1 MELSPT
7 KKALLALKQM
17 QSKLE
22 ALEQA
27 KHEPIAVVGIGCR
40 FPGANNPEEFWQLLH
55 SGKDA
60 ITEIPTEHWD
70 GIKYYDKQPNTPGKI
85 CTQYGGF
92 VPHLQEF
99 DASFFRI
106 APREAASLDPQQR
119 LLLEVSWEALENAAI
134 PADKIQGSQTGVFIG
149 ISATDYWHQLL
160 RRKEM
165 EIDAYLTT
173 GNTHSLASGR
183 LSHFFNFTAP
193 SISIDTACSSSLVA
207 VHLAIKSLRDRECN
221 LALAGGVNR
230 LISPLVSINFSQ
242 AKMLSPDGRC
252 KTFDADANGFVRS
265 EGCGIVVLKRLQD
278 ALADNDRIRAIL
290 LGSAVNQ
297 DGRTSSIT
305 TPNSLSQQAVIKQ
318 ALVNSKVEA
327 QQVSYVETHGTG
339 TSLGDLIEVEALS
352 SVFADNQQLILGAVK
367 TNIGH
372 LESASGIASLI
383 KAVLALEK
391 QSITGNLHLKKPN
404 TAIEWQNL
412 PFKLPQKAIAWQSSE
427 QPRIAGVSA
436 FGFSGT
442 NAHVVIQEF
451 KIRRGVCACVCE
463 AVEDLAA
470 EGIRLFA
477 PNTISNP
484 KSHLLTL
491 SARSKQALQDL
502 VQKYQNFLSANPEVN
517 LADLCFTA
525 NTGRSHFNYRLAVT
539 ATSIEQLQTK
549 LTQFLSQQT
558 PLELW
563 QGKINSNHE
572 PKLAL
577 VISDEVSND
586 LKLAKSLITNTLFS
600 VEQAEICW
608 SIGNQLTTD
617 NNEGLNI
624 IFSPIKS
631 ESETWQL
638 LIPGLAQLYVLGV
651 TINWD
656 ALYQNT
662 TWQKITLPTYPFQRQ
677 TYWVE

>member
-27 KHEPIAVVGIGCR
+27 KHEPIAVVGMGCR
-40 FPGANNPEEFWQLLH
+40 FPGANNPEEFWQLLYG
-55 SGKDA
+55 GKNA
-60 ITEIPTEHWD
+60 ITEIPSEHWD
-70 GIKYYDKQPNTPGKI
+70 GIKYYDEQPNTPGKI

-119 LLLEVSWEALENAAI
+119 LLLEISWEALENAAI

-160 RRKEM
+160 RRKET

-252 KTFDADANGFVRS
+252 KTFDAEANGFVRS

-278 ALADNDRIRAIL
+278 AIADNDHIKAIV

-318 ALVNSKVEA
+318 ALLNSKVEA
-327 QQVSYVETHGTG
+327 HQVSYVETHGTG

-372 LESASGIASLI
+372 SESASGIASLI
-383 KAVLALEK
+383 KTVLALEK
-391 QSITGNLHLKKPN
+391 QSIPGNINLNQPN
-404 TAIEWQNL
+404 PAIEWENS

-442 NAHVVIQEF
+442 NAHVILQEF
-451 KIRRGVCACVCE
+451 KIQ
-463 AVEDLAA
+463 
-470 EGIRLFA
+470 
-477 PNTISNP
+477 
-484 KSHLLTL
+484 KSTDNLKSYLLTL
-491 SARSKQALQDL
+491 SARSKKALQDL
-502 VQKYQNFLSANPEVN
+502 VQKYQNFLLANPEVN

-539 ATSIEQLQTK
+539 ATSIYQLQTK

-563 QGKINSNHE
+563 QGKVNSNHE

-586 LKLAKSLITNTLFS
+586 SRLAKSLITNTLFS

-608 SIGNQLTTD
+608 LIGSQFTID

-662 TWQKITLPTYPFQRQ
+662 TLQKITLPTYPFQRQ